1 MSKSHFDF
9 FTTVGCMDGRAQE
22 VVTSYCRKRF
32 GARFA
37 DTITEAGMDGL
48 FLKNAKSAQ
57 KLIKD
62 KVLVSV
68 DKHKSKGILV
78 HGHEDCAGN
87 PVDEERHK
95 EGVRKGVEII
105 KKLVNNKVPVEGI
118 YIRLEP
124 RVTIKVV

>member
-1 MSKSHFDF
+1 MSKNYFDF

-22 VVTSYCRKRF
+22 VVSSYGKERF

-48 FLKNAKSAQ
+48 FLENAKSAE

-62 KVLVSV
+62 KILVSV
-68 DKHKSKGILV
+68 EKHRSKGILV

-118 YIRLEP
+118 YIRFEP
-124 RVTIKVV
+124 EVKIEVI